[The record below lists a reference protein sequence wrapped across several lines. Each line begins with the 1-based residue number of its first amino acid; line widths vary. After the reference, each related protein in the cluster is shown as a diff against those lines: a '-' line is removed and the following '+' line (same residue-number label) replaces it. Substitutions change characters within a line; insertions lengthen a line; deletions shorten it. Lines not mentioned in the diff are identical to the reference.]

1 MILFQTKVKPLLV
14 ALLCIF
20 LVSGCSK
27 NNVTFYSGEVNAG
40 FLDFLDT
47 LDDGSSFSLAS
58 YGGDEQYALEAAE
71 IIEQKGLSIEV
82 VGICI
87 SACFDFLMPAAKQI
101 EFINKPI
108 VGSHGNTVL
117 AYRLT
122 VATGLLSST
131 PDLGKTCVRR
141 ANWLLDIWKR
151 NGVDSEVFLEKIM
164 RLRPYQVVVENS
176 YCARFKL
183 AVDYWLPSSAE
194 MKAFFGERVKGKLCS
209 DDLRCLETKLSK
221 MPHVKS
227 IISDNKIIELNR

>member
-1 MILFQTKVKPLLV
+1 MRLLQKKTTPILTALCCFLLV
-14 ALLCIF
+14 T
-20 LVSGCSK
+20 GCSK
-27 NNVTFYSGEVNAG
+27 SNVKFYSGEVNAS

-58 YGGDEQYALEAAE
+58 YGGDELYALEAAE
-71 IIEQKGLSIEV
+71 VIEQKGLSIEV

-122 VATGLLSST
+122 VANGLLSST
-131 PDLGKTCVRR
+131 PDLGKTCIRR

-151 NGVDSEVFLEKIM
+151 NGVDSEVLLGKIM
-164 RLRPYQVVVENS
+164 SLRPYQVVVENS

-194 MKAFFGERVKGKLCS
+194 MKALFGERVKGKLCS
-209 DDLRCLETKLSK
+209 DDPRCLESK
-221 MPHVKS
+221 FSRMPHVKS
-227 IISDNKIIELNR
+227 ITSANKIVELNR